1 MSNRIKNDN
10 LTARELEVL
19 QYVAQGKTNK
29 EIAKI
34 LAITDH
40 TVKAHIASILRKIG
54 VKNRLESTL
63 AAVVKGVITPPR
75 G

>member
-40 TVKAHIASILRKIG
+40 TVKAPIA
-54 VKNRLESTL
+54 
-63 AAVVKGVITPPR
+63 
-75 G
+75 

>member
-1 MSNRIKNDN
+1 MSNGIKMNN

-54 VKNRLESTL
+54 VKNRLEASL
-63 AAVVKGVITPPR
+63 SAVIKGVITPPR

>member
-34 LAITDH
+34 LAITDY

-54 VKNRLESTL
+54 VKNRLEATL
-63 AAVVKGVITPPR
+63 ATVVKGVITPPR

>member
-1 MSNRIKNDN
+1 MTNRIKTNN
-10 LTARELEVL
+10 LTAREKEVL

-54 VKNRLESTL
+54 VKNRLEASL
-63 AAVVKGVITPPR
+63 SAVIKGIITPPQD
-75 G
+75 

>member
-40 TVKAHIASILRKIG
+40 TVKAHIASILSKNG
-54 VKNRLESTL
+54 VQYRLQDTT
-63 AAVVKGVITPPR
+63 AAVV
-75 G
+75 

>member
-10 LTARELEVL
+10 LTAREL
-19 QYVAQGKTNK
+19 
-29 EIAKI
+29 

-54 VKNRLESTL
+54 VKNRLEATL